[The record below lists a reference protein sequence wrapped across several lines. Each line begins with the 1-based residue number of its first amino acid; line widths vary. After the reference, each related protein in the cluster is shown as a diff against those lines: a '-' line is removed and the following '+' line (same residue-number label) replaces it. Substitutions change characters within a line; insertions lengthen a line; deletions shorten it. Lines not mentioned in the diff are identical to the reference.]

1 MAFRFNLAHYIF
13 LVIHMTL
20 NRLDS
25 RYSLTSLIA
34 AGAVVATTCLFT
46 ADSVDAALQ
55 VTPLYSAPSEVAPQ
69 TPATA
74 TQQAPAQPAPTN
86 SVPDKLAYNFQI
98 EKSCSVNPIQS
109 QGTTGTCW
117 CFATASFIESELLRK
132 NKGEHHFS
140 EMFIA
145 KNIYRA
151 KAENYLLRQGK
162 AQFSEGALAHDFLNA
177 VETHGLVP
185 ESVYDGL
192 SDDKERHNHSEM
204 ASVLTGMLDALNKRS
219 TLSNNWQ
226 PAVDGVLDAYL
237 GTSPERFEY
246 QGRSYSPLEFSK
258 ELGYNREDYVSL
270 TSYTHHPF
278 GKSFVLEIPDNF
290 SNGSFLNLPIDD
302 LIQTIDKAIA
312 NGYTV
317 AWDGDVSE
325 TGFSSSKGIAVLP
338 KEPSRKDLYK
348 HVGEERTV
356 TQADRQATFMSHS
369 TTDDHMMHLVGI
381 SRDAAGKKYYVIKNS
396 WGEIGPYKGYLH
408 MSEAYVRAKTIAI
421 IVNKDVV
428 VNSTSTEQ

>member
-1 MAFRFNLAHYIF
+1 
-13 LVIHMTL
+13 MTL
-20 NRLDS
+20 KPFDS

-34 AGAVVATTCLFT
+34 AGAVVATTCLFS
-46 ADSVDAALQ
+46 ADSVDAAALQ
-55 VTPLYSAPSEVAPQ
+55 VTPMYSAPAEVTPHA
-69 TPATA
+69 PATSE
-74 TQQAPAQPAPTN
+74 TPGQPASASDIP
-86 SVPDKLAYNFQI
+86 SQLVYDFQI

-117 CFATASFIESELLRK
+117 CFATSSFIESELLRK

-177 VETHGLVP
+177 IETHGLVP

-192 SDDKERHNHSEM
+192 SDDQKRHDHGEM
-204 ASVLTGMLDALNKRS
+204 ASVLTGMLDALTKRS
-219 TLSNNWQ
+219 TLSDHWQ
-226 PAVDGVLDAYL
+226 SAVDGVLDAYL
-237 GTSPERFEY
+237 GTSPERFNY
-246 QGRSYSPLEFSK
+246 QGRSYSPQELAK

-270 TSYTHHPF
+270 TSFTHHPF
-278 GKSFVLEIPDNF
+278 GKPFVLEIPDNF

-302 LIQTIDKAIA
+302 LVQTIDKAIT

-325 TGFSSSKGIAVLP
+325 KGFSSSRGIAVLP
-338 KEPSRKDLYK
+338 KNPSRKDLYK
-348 HVGEERTV
+348 YVGEERTV
-356 TQADRQATFMSHS
+356 TQADRQATFLSHS
-369 TTDDHMMHLVGI
+369 TTDDHLMHLVGI
-381 SRDAAGKKYYVIKNS
+381 SRDAAGNKYYVIKNS

-428 VNSTSTEQ
+428 VNSTDKE

>member
-1 MAFRFNLAHYIF
+1 
-13 LVIHMTL
+13 MTL
-20 NRLDS
+20 KPFDS

-34 AGAVVATTCLFT
+34 AGAVVATTCLFS
-46 ADSVDAALQ
+46 ADSVDAAALQ
-55 VTPLYSAPSEVAPQ
+55 VTPMYSAPAEV
-69 TPATA
+69 TP
-74 TQQAPAQPAPTN
+74 QAPATSQTPGQPASASDIP
-86 SVPDKLAYNFQI
+86 SQLVYDFQI

-117 CFATASFIESELLRK
+117 CFATSSFIESELLRK

-177 VETHGLVP
+177 IETHGLVP

-192 SDDKERHNHSEM
+192 SDDQKRHDHGEM
-204 ASVLTGMLDALNKRS
+204 ASVLTGMLDALTKRS
-219 TLSNNWQ
+219 TLSDHWQ
-226 PAVDGVLDAYL
+226 SAVDGVLDAYL
-237 GTSPERFEY
+237 GTSPERFNY
-246 QGRSYSPLEFSK
+246 QGRSYSPQELAK

-270 TSYTHHPF
+270 TSFTHHPF
-278 GKSFVLEIPDNF
+278 GKPFVLEIPDNF

-302 LIQTIDKAIA
+302 LVQTIDKAIT

-325 TGFSSSKGIAVLP
+325 KGFSSSRGIAVLP
-338 KEPSRKDLYK
+338 KNPSRKDLYK
-348 HVGEERTV
+348 YVGEERTV
-356 TQADRQATFMSHS
+356 TQADRQATFLSHS
-369 TTDDHMMHLVGI
+369 TTDDHLMHLVGI
-381 SRDAAGKKYYVIKNS
+381 SRDAAGNKYYVIKNS

-428 VNSTSTEQ
+428 VNSTDKE

>member
-1 MAFRFNLAHYIF
+1 
-13 LVIHMTL
+13 MTL
-20 NRLDS
+20 KPFDS

-34 AGAVVATTCLFT
+34 AGAVVATTCLFS
-46 ADSVDAALQ
+46 ADSVDAAALQ
-55 VTPLYSAPSEVAPQ
+55 VTPMYSAPAEV
-69 TPATA
+69 TP
-74 TQQAPAQPAPTN
+74 QAPATSQTPGQPASASDIP
-86 SVPDKLAYNFQI
+86 SQLVYDFQI

-117 CFATASFIESELLRK
+117 CFATSSFIESELLRK

-177 VETHGLVP
+177 IETHGLVP

-192 SDDKERHNHSEM
+192 SDDQKRHDHGEM
-204 ASVLTGMLDALNKRS
+204 ASVLTGMLDALTKRS
-219 TLSNNWQ
+219 TLSDHWQ
-226 PAVDGVLDAYL
+226 SAVDGVLDAYL
-237 GTSPERFEY
+237 GTSPERFNY
-246 QGRSYSPLEFSK
+246 QGRSYSPQELAK

-270 TSYTHHPF
+270 TSFTHHPF
-278 GKSFVLEIPDNF
+278 GKPFVLEIPDNF

-302 LIQTIDKAIA
+302 LVQTIDKAIT

-325 TGFSSSKGIAVLP
+325 KGFSSSRGIAVLP
-338 KEPSRKDLYK
+338 KNPSRKDLYK

-356 TQADRQATFMSHS
+356 TQADRQATFLSHS
-369 TTDDHMMHLVGI
+369 TTDDHLMHLVGI
-381 SRDAAGKKYYVIKNS
+381 SRDAAGNKYYVIKNS

-428 VNSTSTEQ
+428 VNSTDKE

>member
-1 MAFRFNLAHYIF
+1 
-13 LVIHMTL
+13 MTL
-20 NRLDS
+20 NPLDF
-25 RYSLTSLIA
+25 RYPLTSLIA

-46 ADSVDAALQ
+46 ANSVDAAALQ
-55 VTPLYSAPSEVAPQ
+55 VTPLYSAPAEVAPQ
-69 TPATA
+69 TPAAA
-74 TQQAPAQPAPTN
+74 TRQVPAEPAPAN
-86 SVPDKLAYNFQI
+86 SMSPKLAYDFQI

-177 VETHGLVP
+177 IETHGLVP

-192 SDDKERHNHSEM
+192 SGDKEKHDHGEM
-204 ASVLTGMLDALNKRS
+204 ASVLTGMLEALTKRS
-219 TLSNNWQ
+219 KLSANWQ
-226 PAVDGVLDAYL
+226 SAVDGVLDAYL
-237 GTSPERFEY
+237 GSSPERFEY
-246 QGRSYSPLEFSK
+246 QGRSYSPVELAK

-270 TSYTHHPF
+270 TSFTHHPF
-278 GKSFVLEIPDNF
+278 GKPFVLEIPDNF

-302 LIQTIDKAIA
+302 LVQTIDKAIA

-325 TGFSSSKGIAVLP
+325 TGFSSSKDTSMSAKSDRLP
-338 KEPSRKDLYK
+338 RPIVKQLSCRIQP
-348 HVGEERTV
+348 RT
-356 TQADRQATFMSHS
+356 
-369 TTDDHMMHLVGI
+369 TT
-381 SRDAAGKKYYVIKNS
+381 
-396 WGEIGPYKGYLH
+396 
-408 MSEAYVRAKTIAI
+408 
-421 IVNKDVV
+421 
-428 VNSTSTEQ
+428 